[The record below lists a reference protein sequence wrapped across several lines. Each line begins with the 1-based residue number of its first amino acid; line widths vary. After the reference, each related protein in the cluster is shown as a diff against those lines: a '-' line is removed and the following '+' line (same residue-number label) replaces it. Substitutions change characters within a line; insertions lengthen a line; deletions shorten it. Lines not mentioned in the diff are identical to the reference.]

1 MAFDGITI
9 ANLRWEFAHTIE
21 GGKIAKIAQPEKDEL
36 LITIKNNRENYRLQ
50 ISASASLPLIYLTA
64 NNKTS
69 PLTAPNFCML
79 LRKHIGSARIVSVKQ
94 PGLERILEF
103 ELEHLDE
110 LGDLCKKRLIV
121 EIMGK
126 HSNIIFCK
134 EDGTIIDSI
143 KHVSAS
149 MSSVREVLP
158 GREYF
163 IPQTIAKENPL
174 TITETV
180 FRSCILSSPTSVQKA
195 LYGHLTGISP
205 IVAEELCHLASI
217 DSDRSAGELT
227 DPELTHLYH
236 TFQLMMEDVKEG
248 RFSPAVVYDGDTPVE
263 YASVP
268 LTCYEGKG
276 YRRET
281 FESISTLLE
290 IITPPEIPLP
300 VSVRNLLTC
309 AVLFRLP

>member
-1 MAFDGITI
+1 
-9 ANLRWEFAHTIE
+9 
-21 GGKIAKIAQPEKDEL
+21 
-36 LITIKNNRENYRLQ
+36 
-50 ISASASLPLIYLTA
+50 
-64 NNKTS
+64 
-69 PLTAPNFCML
+69 ML

-174 TITETV
+174 TITGTV

-195 LYGHLTGISP
+195 LYGHLTGISLLLRRNFAIWFHRLRP
-205 IVAEELCHLASI
+205 KRRRTDGPGT
-217 DSDRSAGELT
+217 DSSVSYFPADDGGCQRR
-227 DPELTHLYH
+227 
-236 TFQLMMEDVKEG
+236 TFQPC
-248 RFSPAVVYDGDTPVE
+248 R
-263 YASVP
+263 
-268 LTCYEGKG
+268 C
-276 YRRET
+276 
-281 FESISTLLE
+281 I
-290 IITPPEIPLP
+290 
-300 VSVRNLLTC
+300 
-309 AVLFRLP
+309 

>member
-1 MAFDGITI
+1 MQ
-9 ANLRWEFAHTIE
+9 
-21 GGKIAKIAQPEKDEL
+21 K
-36 LITIKNNRENYRLQ
+36 
-50 ISASASLPLIYLTA
+50 
-64 NNKTS
+64 
-69 PLTAPNFCML
+69 AP
-79 LRKHIGSARIVSVKQ
+79 V
-94 PGLERILEF
+94 
-103 ELEHLDE
+103 
-110 LGDLCKKRLIV
+110 V

-174 TITETV
+174 TVTETV

-195 LYGHLTGISP
+195 LYGHLTGISLLLRRNLP
-205 IVAEELCHLASI
+205 SGFHRL
-217 DSDRSAGELT
+217 RPKRGELT

-268 LTCYEGKG
+268 LTCYEGKDTAG
-276 YRRET
+276 K
-281 FESISTLLE
+281 
-290 IITPPEIPLP
+290 
-300 VSVRNLLTC
+300 
-309 AVLFRLP
+309 RLSL